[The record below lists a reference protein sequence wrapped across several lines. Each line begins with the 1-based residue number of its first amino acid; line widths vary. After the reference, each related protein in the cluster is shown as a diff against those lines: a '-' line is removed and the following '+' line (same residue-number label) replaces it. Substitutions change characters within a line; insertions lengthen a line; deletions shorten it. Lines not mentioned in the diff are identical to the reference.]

1 MKILASQKLV
11 LLGALLLAR
20 PHAFGAQGIPPRLM
34 TTDGRPME
42 FEVVSVRPNHSG
54 AEQMNI
60 MSPPMSNGV
69 TITNMPLVNILQWAC
84 GITMSDQIV
93 GLPGWATED
102 RYDIAAKVANEDV
115 TAFRKVVDPI
125 QRAPMLQ
132 KILVERFNLKFHNQA
147 KDLTVYALLVARGGV
162 RMTEIQPAI
171 APNGMKDGGSRQ
183 RRRGQIKSMGQP
195 MQPLI
200 DVLTMELKR
209 VVVDRTDLK
218 GFYNFTLTWTPDDVN
233 ASDAHSNPEEF
244 SAPPLVTALQDQ
256 LGLKLERSK
265 APVQV
270 LVVDHVERPSE
281 N

>member
-1 MKILASQKLV
+1 
-11 LLGALLLAR
+11 
-20 PHAFGAQGIPPRLM
+20 
-34 TTDGRPME
+34 ME
-42 FEVVSVRPNHSG
+42 FEVVSVKPNHSE
-54 AEQMNI
+54 AEKMNI

-69 TITNMPLVNILQWAC
+69 TITNMPLIDILQWAFR
-84 GITMSDQIV
+84 ITMSDQIV

-102 RYDIAAKVANEDV
+102 RYDITAKVADEDV

-132 KILVERFNLKFHNQA
+132 KILVERFNLKFHNET
-147 KDLTVYALLVARGGV
+147 KELSVYALVVAKSGV

-171 APNGMKDGGSRQ
+171 GPNGMRDGGSRQ

-200 DVLTMELKR
+200 DALTMELKS

-218 GFYNFTLTWTPDDVN
+218 GFYDFTLTWTPDDVN
-233 ASDAHSNPEEF
+233 ASGAGSTPEDA
-244 SAPPLVTALQDQ
+244 SAPPLVTALQEQ
-256 LGLKLERSK
+256 LGLKLERIK